1 MVEYLPR
8 IVDDELSERLK
19 SAGAVVIEGPKAC
32 GKTWTADQR
41 AADRLLLDV
50 DEAARA
56 AIEIAPGVA
65 LDRPAPLLLDEW
77 QEFPSVW
84 NHVRRA
90 VDERQL
96 RGQFILTGSSV
107 PDDDVSRHSGAGRFS
122 FLRMRPMSLFETG
135 NSTGDVSFGALFDAA
150 QISARDPGVTIQDI
164 AEIITRGGWPAQQKG
179 SVESARRSA
188 VDYLEQ
194 TCSVDVSRLGQRQ
207 RDPVKVRAVVRA
219 IARSIGSPV
228 KSATLAND
236 AGVAVETVEKL
247 DPRTVRDYLNALERL
262 LVLEDQPAW
271 APSLRS
277 KRRIRMAPKRHLVD
291 PSLAVAALGAGP
303 GALLK
308 DLNYLGHL
316 FESLVVRDLRILSQ
330 PLGGKVLHYSDN
342 KGGEADAV
350 VELPDGRWAAIEV
363 KLGAAAVDHG
373 ATSLLRMSKLIEGTG
388 PAFLAVVTGTGIA
401 YTRNDGIHVVP
412 IGSLGP

>member
-1 MVEYLPR
+1 MEYLPR
-8 IVDDELSERLK
+8 IVDGELAERLE

-32 GKTWTADQR
+32 GKTWTAEQR

-96 RGQFILTGSSV
+96 PGQFILTGSSV
-107 PDDDVSRHSGAGRFS
+107 PVDDVSRHSGAGRFS
-122 FLRMRPMSLFETG
+122 FLRMRPMCLFEAG
-135 NSTGDVSFGALFDAA
+135 RSTGDVSLEAMFNGE
-150 QISARDPGVTIQDI
+150 QIAARDPGLTIHDI
-164 AEIITRGGWPAQQKG
+164 AEVVTRGGWPAQQKG
-179 SVESARRSA
+179 SIEAARRA
-188 VDYLEQ
+188 AADYLEQ
-194 TCSVDVSRLGQRQ
+194 ICSVDVSRLGERQ

-219 IARSIGSPV
+219 VARSIASPV
-228 KSATLAND
+228 RSATLAND
-236 AGVAVETVEKL
+236 AGVDVETAAQV

-262 LVLEDQPAW
+262 LVLEDQPGW

-277 KRRIRMAPKRHLVD
+277 KRRIRTAPKRHLVD

-303 GALLK
+303 EGLLK

-316 FESLVVRDLRILSQ
+316 FESLVVRDLRVLSQ

-342 KGGEADAV
+342 KGSEADAII
-350 VELPDGRWAAIEV
+350 EMPDGRWAAIEV
-363 KLGAAAVDHG
+363 KLGTTAVDR
-373 ATSLLRMSKLIEGTG
+373 AADSLLRVSRLIEGTA
-388 PAFLAVVTGTGIA
+388 PVFLAVVTGRGVA
-401 YTRNDGIHVVP
+401 YTRRDGVHVVP
-412 IGSLGP
+412 VGSLGP